1 MNGEV
6 LLAVLGIVGTLGGA
20 LLGWLL
26 NVYTYK
32 IGRTVIRGTFETK
45 ITLPPVQSGRAV
57 TGTAKTEYSIKCCAK
72 NSRQIAVLL
81 EDFYFEVQKTKGS
94 KVVRVPALNAEDSC
108 CSVEP
113 IQVTARTTM
122 EPQIIEPRKLN
133 FFTVQI
139 DTNDLEIQYA
149 KLTLCAYDENRKLHK
164 FLVYNGLKAE
174 RPTPGVSGK
183 ALTPYSR
190 PNAQA

>member
-1 MNGEV
+1 MSSDV

-26 NVYTYK
+26 NAYTYK
-32 IGRTVIRGTFETK
+32 IGRTVIRGTFETT
-45 ITLPPVQSGRAV
+45 ITLPPARPGSTV

-81 EDFYFEVQKTKGS
+81 EGFYFEVQKSKGV
-94 KVVRVPALNAEDSC
+94 KTVRVPALSAEDSC
-108 CSVEP
+108 CSVGP

-133 FFTVQI
+133 FFTVRI
-139 DTNDLEIQYA
+139 DTNDSETQYA

-174 RPTPGVSGK
+174 RPP
-183 ALTPYSR
+183 AYAPEC
-190 PNAQA
+190 